1 MQDDPSGDLG
11 RAAKLAA
18 AVLLGVVAVDVLAVL
33 FDLLERGVLNDA
45 AAGHMNAS
53 AASASDSRQRSM
65 GIAQLILV
73 IAAAVTFLH
82 WFRIAYANLASLGVR
97 DLRYRPGW
105 SVGAWFVP
113 ILNVF
118 RPKQIANDIWRASDP
133 AAEPRQGWRERP
145 VAPLLHWWWAIWL
158 LSSIVERL
166 GSRVG
171 GRRFGRERAAGGKR
185 GRHRGAGTARHRRPL
200 GNHRR
205 APHDRTATGSARGR
219 SDQPA
224 ASSSRSDAAR
234 GAWARM
240 KATPARQ

>member
-18 AVLLGVVAVDVLAVL
+18 AVLIGVVAVDVLAVL
-33 FDLLERGVLNDA
+33 FDFLERGVLNDA
-45 AAGHMNAS
+45 AAGHVNAS

-65 GIAQLILV
+65 GIAQLIFV

-82 WFRIAYANLASLGVR
+82 WFRIAYSNLASLGVR

-105 SVGAWFVP
+105 AVGAWFVP

-145 VAPLLHWWWAIWL
+145 VAPLLHWWWAFWL
-158 LSSIVERL
+158 LSSFVERL
-166 GSRVG
+166 ASRA
-171 GRRFGRERAAGGKR
+171 GRGDPDVSGLLAANGADIAGLVLDVIAALLAITVVRRTTERQREALEAGVIN
-185 GRHRGAGTARHRRPL
+185 PPPPPP
-200 GNHRR
+200 
-205 APHDRTATGSARGR
+205 APTLPVVPG
-219 SDQPA
+219 PE
-224 ASSSRSDAAR
+224 
-234 GAWARM
+234 
-240 KATPARQ
+240 